1 MSVRIYQ
8 LSKEIGLENGELIE
22 LLRERGFEVKSASST
37 VDNISAESL
46 REEFANKT
54 SASESDS
61 DEATSEPEAAEPAA
75 PVPPSAPDVASFVRS
90 PDDIAKEKE
99 EAKKAAA
106 AAAAA
111 AAAPKVVAPPVPAPA
126 APAPVAPP
134 SPAGPKPVAPPPMA
148 PPSGPAPIAPPA
160 SKAPAGPKTVAPPT
174 ANPGVRPAPSATPAA
189 PPPVKAPA
197 PVRAPVAA
205 RPPAAPAPAAPPAAP
220 APKAPPAPPSLS
232 GPPKPPA
239 PAGPGAVAPPSAAK
253 PAAAAAE
260 EGASDEIKQITL
272 KPPIVVRDFAKEI
285 GVKPFKLISELME
298 MGIFASVNQSLEE
311 EVASTLAA
319 KHGFLLEIRHR
330 GEGNKAKKKQA
341 AAPVDEDEQ
350 LEHRPPCV
358 CIMGHVDH
366 GKTSLLDYIR
376 KANVTKGEA
385 GGITQ
390 HIGAYQIEHNDHK
403 ITFLDTPGHAAFNS
417 MRARGADV
425 TDIAILV
432 VAADDGFKPQ
442 TDEALKFIQKSG
454 VQPIVAINKI
464 DTKGANVDR
473 VKQQMQER
481 GIAPEDWGG
490 ETICVECSAIKG
502 TGVSDLLDMVLL
514 QAEVLELQANPKK
527 KSSGIV
533 IEASVEVG
541 RGPTA
546 TIIVQAGTLKV
557 GDALVCGAASTKV
570 KAMLNEDGKQVK
582 VAPPSTPVRV
592 IGWSSTPD
600 CGDVYETVKNEKT
613 AKNKAAENE
622 IDIKAE
628 RAALEDEATAGMTP
642 QEKLFAAIAKT
653 QKKTLRVIV
662 KADAFGS
669 LEAICQA
676 LNAIES
682 EKVALEIIAK
692 GVGVISKSDVEVAAA
707 GDAEVIGFNVRSDNG
722 VQAVA
727 KNKAVKISSFQI
739 IYELVDRVREDMI
752 EMLDPEFRENKIG
765 AAEVRAVF
773 PIAKGFVAGCLV
785 TEGRVSFGANARIL
799 RRNKVLHDS
808 KILTLRRVKDDVKE
822 VRAGTEC
829 GIQVEKFNDYKAGDT
844 IEIYEVHE
852 VRAAL

>member
-8 LSKEIGLENGELIE
+8 LSKEIGLENSELID

-61 DEATSEPEAAEPAA
+61 DEAASEPEAAEPSA
-75 PVPPSAPDVASFVRS
+75 PEPPSAPDIASFVRS
-90 PDDIAKEKE
+90 PEDIAREKE
-99 EAKKAAA
+99 EATK
-106 AAAAA
+106 AAAA
-111 AAAPKVVAPPVPAPA
+111 AAAPKPVAPPPPPA
-126 APAPVAPP
+126 APAPAAPP

-148 PPSGPAPIAPPA
+148 PPSGPAPMAPP
-160 SKAPAGPKTVAPPT
+160 SVKKPAPASPPVS
-174 ANPGVRPAPSATPAA
+174 NPGVRPAPSATPPPAS
-189 PPPVKAPA
+189 PPPVK
-197 PVRAPVAA
+197 APVAA
-205 RPPAAPAPAAPPAAP
+205 RPPAPAPAAPPAAP
-220 APKAPPAPPSLS
+220 APKAPPAPPSLG
-232 GPPKPPA
+232 GPPKPPV
-239 PAGPGAVAPPSAAK
+239 PAGPGAVAPPSEAKASDAAK
-253 PAAAAAE
+253 AGDP
-260 EGASDEIKQITL
+260 DEIKQITL

-319 KHGFLLEIRHR
+319 KHGYLLEIRHR

-341 AAPVDEDEQ
+341 AAPVDEEEL
-350 LEHRPPCV
+350 LEHRPPVV

-390 HIGAYQIEHNDHK
+390 HIGASQVKLGDK
-403 ITFLDTPGHAAFNS
+403 VVTFLDTPGHEAFTA

-481 GIAPEDWGG
+481 GIASEDWGG
-490 ETICVECSAIKG
+490 QTICVECSAIQG
-502 TGVSDLLDMVLL
+502 TGIEELLDMVLL

-527 KSSGIV
+527 PSTGIV

-570 KAMLNEDGKQVK
+570 KAMLDENGKQVK

-600 CGDVYETVKNEKT
+600 CGDQYETVKNEKV
-613 AKNKAAENE
+613 AKSKAAENE
-622 IDIKAE
+622 IEIKAE
-628 RAALEDEATAGMTP
+628 LAAMEDEATAGMTP

-676 LNAIES
+676 LNSIES
-682 EKVALEIIAK
+682 EKVALDIIGK
-692 GVGVISKSDVEVAAA
+692 GVGVISKSDVEKAAA

-739 IYELVDRVREDMI
+739 IYELVDRVREDMV

-785 TEGRVSFGANARIL
+785 TEGRVSHGANARVL

-808 KILTLRRVKDDVKE
+808 KVLTLRRVKDDVKE

>member
-8 LSKEIGLENGELIE
+8 LSKEIGLENSELID

-61 DEATSEPEAAEPAA
+61 DEAASEPEAAEPSA
-75 PVPPSAPDVASFVRS
+75 PEPPSAPDIASFVRS
-90 PDDIAKEKE
+90 PEDIAREKE

-106 AAAAA
+106 AAAA
-111 AAAPKVVAPPVPAPA
+111 PKPVAPPPPPA
-126 APAPVAPP
+126 APAPAAPP

-148 PPSGPAPIAPPA
+148 PPSGPAPMAPP
-160 SKAPAGPKTVAPPT
+160 SVKKPAPASPPVS
-174 ANPGVRPAPSATPAA
+174 NPGVRPAPSATPPPAS
-189 PPPVKAPA
+189 PPPVK
-197 PVRAPVAA
+197 APVAA
-205 RPPAAPAPAAPPAAP
+205 RPPAPAPAAPPAAP
-220 APKAPPAPPSLS
+220 APKAPPAPPSLG
-232 GPPKPPA
+232 GPPKPPV
-239 PAGPGAVAPPSAAK
+239 PAGPGAVAPPSEAKASDAAK
-253 PAAAAAE
+253 AGDP
-260 EGASDEIKQITL
+260 DEIKQITL

-319 KHGFLLEIRHR
+319 KHGYLLEIRHR

-341 AAPVDEDEQ
+341 AAPVDEEEL
-350 LEHRPPCV
+350 LEHRPPVV

-390 HIGAYQIEHNDHK
+390 HIGAYQIVHNDHK
-403 ITFLDTPGHAAFNS
+403 ITFLDTPGHEAFNS

-481 GIAPEDWGG
+481 GIASEDWGG
-490 ETICVECSAIKG
+490 QTICVECSAIQG
-502 TGVSDLLDMVLL
+502 TGIEELLDMVLL

-527 KSSGIV
+527 PSTGIV

-570 KAMLNEDGKQVK
+570 KAMLDENGKQVK

-600 CGDVYETVKNEKT
+600 CGDQYETVKNEKV
-613 AKNKAAENE
+613 AKSKAAENE
-622 IDIKAE
+622 IEIKAE
-628 RAALEDEATAGMTP
+628 LAAMEDEATAGMTP

-676 LNAIES
+676 LNSIES
-682 EKVALEIIAK
+682 EKVALDIIGK
-692 GVGVISKSDVEVAAA
+692 GVGVISKSDVEKAAA
-707 GDAEVIGFNVRSDNG
+707 G
-722 VQAVA
+722 
-727 KNKAVKISSFQI
+727 
-739 IYELVDRVREDMI
+739 
-752 EMLDPEFRENKIG
+752 
-765 AAEVRAVF
+765 
-773 PIAKGFVAGCLV
+773 
-785 TEGRVSFGANARIL
+785 
-799 RRNKVLHDS
+799 
-808 KILTLRRVKDDVKE
+808 
-822 VRAGTEC
+822 
-829 GIQVEKFNDYKAGDT
+829 
-844 IEIYEVHE
+844 
-852 VRAAL
+852 

>member
-1 MSVRIYQ
+1 MD
-8 LSKEIGLENGELIE
+8 NGELLE
-22 LLRERGFEVKSASST
+22 LLRERGFSVKSASST

-46 REEFANKT
+46 KEEFANK
-54 SASESDS
+54 ASET
-61 DEATSEPEAAEPAA
+61 DEKEKASEPEKAA
-75 PVPPSAPDVASFVRS
+75 PAPPVAPNVASFVRS
-90 PDDIAKEKE
+90 VDQIAKEKE
-99 EAKKAAA
+99 EAKKAATE
-106 AAAAA
+106 
-111 AAAPKVVAPPVPAPA
+111 AAAPPPAPKPVAPA
-126 APAPVAPP
+126 APVRVGPP
-134 SPAGPKPVAPPPMA
+134 PPAAPPPMA
-148 PPSGPAPIAPPA
+148 PPSGPAR
-160 SKAPAGPKTVAPPT
+160 V
-174 ANPGVRPAPSATPAA
+174 A
-189 PPPVKAPA
+189 PPPVKAAPPA
-197 PVRAPVAA
+197 VSPKPASPPQVNPGVRAAPSATPSPA
-205 RPPAAPAPAAPPAAP
+205 TPPPAAPPATRATPPP
-220 APKAPPAPPSLS
+220 AAPPAPPSMS
-232 GPPKPPA
+232 APKPPA
-239 PAGPGAVAPPSAAK
+239 PAAPGNASPANMAPPSAAK
-253 PAAAAAE
+253 PASDAD
-260 EGASDEIKQITL
+260 SDEIKQITL
-272 KPPIVVRDFAKEI
+272 KPPIVVRDFAGEL

-298 MGIFASVNQSLEE
+298 MGIFASINQSLEE

-330 GEGNKAKKKQA
+330 GEGKAKKKKVETV
-341 AAPVDEDEQ
+341 VDEEA
-350 LEHRPPCV
+350 LMEHRPPVV

-403 ITFLDTPGHAAFNS
+403 VTFLDTPGHEAFNA

-464 DTKGANVDR
+464 DTKGANVER

-481 GIAPEDWGG
+481 GIASEDWGG
-490 ETICVECSAIKG
+490 QTICVEVSAING

-514 QAEVLELQANPKK
+514 QAEVLELRANPKK
-527 KSSGIV
+527 QSTGIV

-557 GDALVCGAASTKV
+557 GDALVCGACSTKV

-592 IGWSSTPD
+592 IGWSNTPD
-600 CGDVYETVKNEKT
+600 CGATYETVKNEKV
-613 AKNKAAENE
+613 AKSKAAENE
-622 IDIKAE
+622 IEIKAE
-628 RAALEDEATAGMTP
+628 IAAMEEEATSGMTG
-642 QEKLFAAIAKT
+642 QEKLFAAIAKV
-653 QKKTLRVIV
+653 QKKTLRLIV
-662 KADAFGS
+662 KADTFGS

-676 LNAIES
+676 LSGITS
-682 EKVALEIIAK
+682 EKVALEVIGK
-692 GVGVISKSDVEVAAA
+692 GVGVINKSDVAKADA
-707 GDAEVIGFNVRSDNG
+707 GEAEIIGFNVRMDNG
-722 VQAVA
+722 VVA
-727 KNKAVKISSFQI
+727 AAKHAAVKISAFQV
-739 IYELVDRVREDMI
+739 IYELIDRVRDDMI
-752 EMLDPEFRENKIG
+752 EMLDPEYRENKIG

-785 TEGRVSFGANARIL
+785 TEGRVSMGANARVL
-799 RRNKVLHDS
+799 RRNAVKHDS

-829 GIQVEKFNDYKAGDT
+829 GIQIDRFNDYKPGDV
-844 IEIYEVHE
+844 IEIYEIHE